1 MVAAAGT
8 ALIAAMATDTWQQT
22 RTAVL
27 RLWRRARP
35 EQTGSVED
43 DLEAARQ
50 GVLAARTDGDT
61 DTEQA
66 LAGQWRLRFQQ
77 LVRESPELAA
87 ELRRLLDDD
96 LTPALSADERSDI
109 ASIVMQARADR
120 GGRVYQAGRDQ
131 HISETFHDGT

>member
-1 MVAAAGT
+1 
-8 ALIAAMATDTWQQT
+8 MATDTWQQT

-43 DLEAARQ
+43 DLEDARQ
-50 GVLAARTDGDT
+50 GVLAARTAGDT

-77 LVRESPELAA
+77 LVRECPELAP

-96 LTPALSADERSDI
+96 LTPALSADERGVI
-109 ASIVMQARADR
+109 ASIVMRARADR

-131 HISETFHDGT
+131 HISEA